1 MIWKF
6 FWQILFIFSLI
17 TFIFMLF
24 KFTFQGYKDLKK
36 YIKNVK

>member
-1 MIWKF
+1 MTWKF
-6 FWQILFIFSLI
+6 FWQILFIFTI
-17 TFIFMLF
+17 IIFIFMLF

>member
-6 FWQILFIFSLI
+6 FWQILFIFSVI
-17 TFIFMLF
+17 IFTFMLF